1 MSMSMITIIGL
12 VAAACT
18 TFSFVPQALRIIRI
32 RETRDISL
40 LMCVS
45 LEAGIFLWFVYGILL
60 GNIPIMLAN
69 GITLIFTTIVLMLKI
84 RFG

>member
-1 MSMSMITIIGL
+1 MSMITIIGL

-40 LMCVS
+40 LMCVC

-69 GITLIFTTIVLMLKI
+69 GITLVFTTIVLMLKI